1 MYFAHLTA
9 SSSDSSDSSTS
20 TCSPWSPKIPPA
32 LGNLVSCQYLY
43 IYRVPRLSGTLPA
56 QLGKLTAMRDME
68 IFGQGDSPP
77 SMPSRLSGTIP
88 SALGALTNM
97 DYLYLY
103 HHPYLSGSLPKA
115 ITSGSSL
122 SLTEL
127 YLHGNSGLRANP
139 YEYNMYTNTSTTN
152 NGSSSVSSSG
162 NVTSLND
169 RSSVP
174 PSGAAQEVAVPPGTS
189 IRYEWTQNETAN
201 RYCAA
206 LGLLSD
212 PDASVRL
219 PPSYGYYA
227 WCICDRGFARRDIS
241 LQRPCECIPCGNN
254 TYMDMGPSERFGT
267 GSTLARNTNNDAC
280 APCPPHSSFSGRGA
294 SSVSECECEIG
305 HQREIGCK
313 SCIRVIRAA
322 MAGLKASDVSEGRVS
337 AVKCAPPSSTTTAET
352 MTTVPPLEQITVEA
366 MYWRSTND
374 SITIREYV
382 KEKRRARERES
393 IAVHAVWPSTLN
405 WSSLC
410 QGRMPLCSV
419 TCCYVGA
426 V

>member
-1 MYFAHLTA
+1 
-9 SSSDSSDSSTS
+9 
-20 TCSPWSPKIPPA
+20 
-32 LGNLVSCQYLY
+32 
-43 IYRVPRLSGTLPA
+43 
-56 QLGKLTAMRDME
+56 
-68 IFGQGDSPP
+68 
-77 SMPSRLSGTIP
+77 
-88 SALGALTNM
+88 M

-127 YLHGNSGLRANP
+127 YMHGNSGLRANP
-139 YEYNMYTNTSTTN
+139 YEYNMYTNTSTTS
-152 NGSSSVSSSG
+152 NGSSSGGSSVSSSG
-162 NVTSLND
+162 NVVSLND

-174 PSGAAQEVAVPPGTS
+174 PIGAAQVAVPPGTN

-227 WCICDRGFARRDIS
+227 WCVCDRGFARRDLS
-241 LQRPCECIPCGNN
+241 LQRPCECIPCENN

-280 APCPPHSSFSGRGA
+280 APCPPHSSFKGRGA
-294 SSVSECECEIG
+294 SSVSECECEVG
-305 HQREIGCK
+305 YQREVGCK

-322 MAGLKASDVSEGRVS
+322 VAGLKASDVSEDDGRVS

-352 MTTVPPLEQITVEA
+352 ATNVPPLEQITVEA
-366 MYWRSTND
+366 MYWRSTNN
-374 SITIREYV
+374 SITIREY
-382 KEKRRARERES
+382 EDKRR
-393 IAVHAVWPSTLN
+393 
-405 WSSLC
+405 
-410 QGRMPLCSV
+410 
-419 TCCYVGA
+419 
-426 V
+426 